1 MSGIENHALNVLKG
15 LRALVGEV
23 AFNAAVEALR
33 ADKDVAPGPAVSA
46 AAAAPEKKKRT
57 RNITDEQRAV
67 ITRNMTALQAFT
79 KMVREELGE
88 SVAYAEAKATAGSR
102 WKALSK
108 EEKEAWATE
117 HLDAEGSSTGAVVG
131 APKPASEDKVIAV
144 AAADAEP
151 KKGRGRP
158 KKDAGAT
165 EVKVSKE

>member
-33 ADKDVAPGPAVSA
+33 ADKDVAPGPAI

-79 KMVREELGE
+79 KTVREELGE
-88 SVAYAEAKATAGSR
+88 SVAYADAKKTAGER

-108 EEKEAWATE
+108 EEKEAWASE
-117 HLDAEGSSTGAVVG
+117 HLDAEGSSTSAVVG
-131 APKPASEDKVIAV
+131 ASKPSQDKVIAV

-158 KKDAGAT
+158 KKEVGA

>member
-46 AAAAPEKKKRT
+46 AVAPEKKKRT

-79 KMVREELGE
+79 KTVREELGE
-88 SVAYAEAKATAGSR
+88 SVAYADAKKTAGER

-108 EEKEAWATE
+108 DEKEAWASE
-117 HLDAEGSSTGAVVG
+117 HLDAEGSSTSAVVG
-131 APKPASEDKVIAV
+131 AAKPSQDKVVAV

>member
-46 AAAAPEKKKRT
+46 AVAPAPEKKKRT

-79 KMVREELGE
+79 KMVREELGD
-88 SVAYAEAKATAGSR
+88 SVAYADAKKTAGER
-102 WKALSK
+102 WKGLSK
-108 EEKEAWATE
+108 EEKEAWAAE
-117 HLDAEGSSTGAVVG
+117 HLDVEGSSTGAVVG
-131 APKPASEDKVIAV
+131 APKPSQDKVVAVV
-144 AAADAEP
+144 AADVEP

-158 KKDAGAT
+158 KKEVGA